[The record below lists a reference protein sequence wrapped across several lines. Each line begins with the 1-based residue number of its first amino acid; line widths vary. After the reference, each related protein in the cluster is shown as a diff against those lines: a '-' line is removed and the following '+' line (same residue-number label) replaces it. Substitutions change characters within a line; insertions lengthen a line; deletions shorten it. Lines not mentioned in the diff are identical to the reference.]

1 MLLKNNWSGGLY
13 EMDKNY
19 KSKVIGETKADGF
32 FSLRGYKDKLFCG
45 TYSMSKV
52 QSYMYD

>member
-1 MLLKNNWSGGLY
+1 
-13 EMDKNY
+13 MDKNY